1 MRGEQSPQ
9 PDSAHPPRVHITM
22 IALAFFA
29 SIALLFAALLA
40 YETPHGAQPHG
51 LWRWLTHGNWPAK
64 VGAGL
69 LILGVGALLRYALLN
84 LQVAPEAKLA
94 SGLVAAL
101 ALGGASFALRAPAQ
115 RALHL
120 ALAGSAFASLY
131 LTAYSAYALFGYA
144 QSMHALAAM
153 AMVSVA
159 AGLLAMQAN
168 ALSIAVLALA
178 GAFVAPAFAFGAPPP
193 AVVYGYYL
201 AASAF
206 ALLLVRARGW
216 RALIHLS
223 FLFTLAGG
231 LFFGWTRAYYQPA
244 HYATMQPLLLALAA
258 LHVAMPL
265 AESRALAARWQVRAD
280 LVYRALLPLVAAAS
294 TLAIA
299 PRSAVEGALGL
310 AALAAVWAGAAFAL
324 HAQRRAGAAAHGA
337 IAALLLAA
345 AALCALREVPWTLVG
360 LGTAVALLAAA
371 PRLGFG
377 RAAQEFVCFAIAALA
392 TLHVFGAVLDGT
404 AGAVFANRSFAERL
418 AAAALLGA
426 AGRLARRRTLDY
438 ANIFSVAAIGWAL
451 LALIAELLRLNLETL
466 PQYVF
471 AATCGAALAY
481 ALLYARAGVRADA
494 VAALLALLLAAGTW
508 AAWSADLHW
517 LRIGVFAAPLAAGAL
532 AWATARRAQ
541 PLDATTALALAA
553 LPVLAAPW
561 LIALHAAAAPRSAYF
576 VAAGLIAATFA
587 AQVIARLA
595 NARSANWDD
604 MVVPIA
610 AALAALAIAASTLL
624 RIERTLWA
632 VLVEGGG
639 LAVLGAATAGA
650 LARERSHA
658 RALGTLLVAGVALV
672 VQATMLR
679 LFGPE
684 REVLTVLDLVRM
696 KLPAVVSL
704 TWALAGGGLAAWS
717 VRVRSRATW
726 LAGASLL
733 VAAAVKL
740 VIVDFG
746 SLGELGNIVA
756 LIAAGLV
763 FLGVAWLAPFPPR
776 DEGEAASG

>member
-1 MRGEQSPQ
+1 
-9 PDSAHPPRVHITM
+9 M

-40 YETPHGAQPHG
+40 YETPRGAQPLG

-84 LQVAPEAKLA
+84 LQVAPAAKLA
-94 SGLVAAL
+94 SGLVAAFV
-101 ALGGASFALRAPAQ
+101 LGGASFALRASVQ

-120 ALAGSAFASLY
+120 ALAGAAFATLY
-131 LTAYSAYALFGYA
+131 LTAYSAYALFGYVD
-144 QSMHALAAM
+144 SMQALAAM
-153 AMVSVA
+153 AMVSIA
-159 AGLLAMQAN
+159 AGVFATQAH
-168 ALSIAVLALA
+168 ALSVAVLALA
-178 GAFVAPAFAFGAPPP
+178 GAFVAPAFAFGAPSP
-193 AVVYGYYL
+193 AAVYGYYV

-244 HYATMQPLLLALAA
+244 YYATMQPLLLVLVA
-258 LHVAMPL
+258 LHVAMPV
-265 AESRALAARWQVRAD
+265 AESRALAARWQVHAD
-280 LVYRALLPLVAAAS
+280 LAYRALLPLVAAAL

-299 PRSAVEGALGL
+299 PRIDIEGSLGL
-310 AALAAVWAGAAFAL
+310 AALAAIWVVAAFVLRALRRPGAAV
-324 HAQRRAGAAAHGA
+324 HGA
-337 IAALLLAA
+337 IGALLLAA
-345 AALCALREVPWTLVG
+345 ALLLALRDVPWTLVA
-360 LGTAVALLAAA
+360 LGAAVVLLAAA

-377 RAAQEFVCFAIAALA
+377 REAQEFVCFAIGALA
-392 TLHVFGAVLDGT
+392 TLHVFGSVLDGT
-404 AGAVFANRSFAERL
+404 AGAVFANRNFAERL

-426 AGRLARRRTLDY
+426 AGSIARRRALDY
-438 ANIFSVAAIGWAL
+438 ANVFSVAAIAWAL
-451 LALIAELLRLNLETL
+451 LALVAELLRLNLEAL

-471 AATCGAALAY
+471 AAVCGAALAY
-481 ALLYARAGVRADA
+481 ALLYARAGVRAGVVA
-494 VAALLALLLAAGTW
+494 VLLALLLATATW
-508 AAWSADLHW
+508 AAWSAELNW
-517 LRIGVFAAPLAAGAL
+517 LRVGVVAAPLTAAAL
-532 AWATARRAQ
+532 AWATARRAE

-553 LPVLAAPW
+553 LPLLAAPW
-561 LIALHAAAAPRSAYF
+561 LIALEAALAPRSAYF

-587 AQVIARLA
+587 AQVLARLA
-595 NARSANWDD
+595 NARSASWDET
-604 MVVPIA
+604 VVPVA
-610 AALAALAIAASTLL
+610 AALAALAIAASTLV

-639 LAVLGAATAGA
+639 LAVLGAATASA
-650 LARERSHA
+650 LARERPHA
-658 RALGTLLVAGVALV
+658 RALGALLVAGIALV
-672 VQATMLR
+672 TQATLLR

-684 REVLTVLDLVRM
+684 RAVLTVLDLVRM

-704 TWALAGGGLAAWS
+704 TWAVAGGGLAAWS
-717 VRVRSRATW
+717 AHVRSRATW

-740 VIVDFG
+740 VLFDFG

-763 FLGVAWLAPFPPR
+763 FLCVAWLAPFPPR
-776 DEGEAASG
+776 DEREPASG